1 MKHDLEKRI
10 AALEEKSKSPTIS
23 TLLDLIIWANE
34 HEDDPEEVKLS
45 PGLEALVEDAIKE
58 DE

>member
-10 AALEEKSKSPTIS
+10 TALEEKSKSPTIS

-34 HEDDPEEVKLS
+34 HEDDLEEVEL
-45 PGLEALVEDAIKE
+45 
-58 DE
+58 